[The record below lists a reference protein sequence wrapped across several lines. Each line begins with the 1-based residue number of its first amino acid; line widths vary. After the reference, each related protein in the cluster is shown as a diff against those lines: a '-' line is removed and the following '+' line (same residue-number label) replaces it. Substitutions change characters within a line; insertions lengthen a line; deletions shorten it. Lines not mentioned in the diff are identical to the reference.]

1 MAYLLDANVLISAK
15 RLHYG
20 LDFCPAFWNW
30 IVLMHKAA
38 KVFSIE
44 RVADEIAAGGDDLSS
59 WAAAM
64 DSSFFQAPT
73 EQTLPALGQ
82 INQWVR
88 QYTHPDGQRYTPAAL
103 NQFAQI
109 ADFYI
114 IAQALAGGHTV
125 VTHEVPRNTPGKVQ
139 IPNVCLGLHVKYV
152 TPFAMLR
159 TERARFVLPQP
170 SSDGSALI
178 NGL

>member
-1 MAYLLDANVLISAK
+1 LPGILELDCSYAQGCE
-15 RLHYG
+15 G
-20 LDFCPAFWNW
+20 LQ
-30 IVLMHKAA
+30 H
-38 KVFSIE
+38 
-44 RVADEIAAGGDDLSS
+44 LSS